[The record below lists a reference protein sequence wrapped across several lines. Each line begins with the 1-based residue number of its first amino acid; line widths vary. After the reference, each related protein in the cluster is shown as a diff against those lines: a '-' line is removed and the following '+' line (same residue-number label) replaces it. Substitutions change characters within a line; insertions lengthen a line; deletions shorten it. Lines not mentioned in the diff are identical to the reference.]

1 MESLRDSFE
10 IEQAEYIPH
19 MTSGLQLDTE
29 RKWYA
34 AYTSAH
40 HEKRVVEQLERR
52 SVESFLP
59 LYDSVR
65 RWRDRRVRLQMS
77 LFPGYVFVR
86 ISSRDRLKV
95 QQVPGVAH
103 LVGFGGQ
110 LTAVPEEDIQA
121 IRACLADP
129 SRVQPH
135 RYLKRGQ
142 RVRVLNGPL
151 TGLTGIVVR
160 QRKQT
165 RFVISFDL
173 LQRAVAVEIDAAD
186 LGPDG
191 TTRG

>member
-1 MESLRDSFE
+1 MNY
-10 IEQAEYIPH
+10 A
-19 MTSGLQLDTE
+19 LQLDGE
-29 RKWYA
+29 LKWYA
-34 AYTSAH
+34 AYTSAN
-40 HEKRVVEQLERR
+40 HEKRVAEQLERR
-52 SVESFLP
+52 SVEHFLP
-59 LYDSVR
+59 LYESVR
-65 RWRDRRVRLQMS
+65 RWADRRVRLQLP

-86 ISSRDRLKV
+86 MAVRDRLKV
-95 QQVPGVAH
+95 LEVPGVAH

-110 LTAVPEEDIQA
+110 LTPVPEEDIQA
-121 IRACLADP
+121 IRMCLAVP
-129 SRVQPH
+129 NRVQPH

-173 LQRAVAVEIDAAD
+173 LQRSVAVEIDATD

-191 TTRG
+191 ATRG